1 LKPSVLIPLVFLLA
15 SCRREEIDT
24 PIVADFAYEVVDN
37 DYSIPSKSPHQQKHR
52 LTNLYC
58 TFEGGSPE
66 TYTQKDPGYII
77 FSKPSPTRHQI
88 NIICFIQ

>member
-1 LKPSVLIPLVFLLA
+1 MI
-15 SCRREEIDT
+15 
-24 PIVADFAYEVVDN
+24 
-37 DYSIPSKSPHQQKHR
+37 IPSPQNSLVNKSTGSQ
-52 LTNLYC
+52 TYTC